1 MTDVRPNPSGP
12 AGATAAAAAP
22 SADAADPLH
31 NLYRMSRTAGLGAGD
46 YVAINNTS
54 VLAFLLGLG
63 GVLAL
68 LTPLLVIIPI
78 AAVVCGAIAIV
89 KIRSSNGTQS
99 GVAFAGLGILLGL
112 AFGGV
117 AVGQM
122 VLANVERRND
132 EREVARSIKSLSDL
146 ITAEQYGQ
154 AYQSL
159 FSEQFKKE
167 FPEEVFTTRW
177 ENVKRSTG
185 ALASITWGGRT
196 EFDYQRAT
204 DTHRAYCLAVFKF
217 QNIDDPSPLA
227 ITFVDQ
233 GGEWMIERIANLLD
247 PVEEKNQQQQDPRQ
261 LGPNLEIPGSP
272 RQ

>member
-1 MTDVRPNPSGP
+1 MTEVRDNPTGP
-12 AGATAAAAAP
+12 AGASAAAASSP
-22 SADAADPLH
+22 DADPLH

-68 LTPLLVIIPI
+68 LTPMLVVIPV
-78 AAVVCGAIAIV
+78 AALVCGALAILQ
-89 KIRSSNGTQS
+89 IRSSNGTQS
-99 GVAFAGLGILLGL
+99 GLAFAGLGILLGL
-112 AFGGV
+112 TFGGI

-122 VLANVERRND
+122 VLASVERRDN
-132 EREVARSIKSLSDL
+132 EREVARSVKSLSDL
-146 ITAEQYGQ
+146 VIAEQYGQ

-159 FSEQFKKE
+159 FSEEFKKA

-185 ALASITWGGRT
+185 PLASITWGGRT

-204 DTHRAYCLAVFKF
+204 DTRRAYCLAVFKF
-217 QNIDDPSPLA
+217 ENIDDPSPLA

-233 GGEWMIERIANLLD
+233 DGEWMIERIANLLD

-261 LGPNLEIPGSP
+261 LGPNLEIPGAP